1 MLQQFQYNRPKKYW
15 VLKGF
20 HVFRLKEFFG
30 AYPDASLV
38 WLHRD
43 PVQVAASRT
52 MMMAD
57 IMEGIVGPIDLK
69 AETKMHL
76 EMTRASIAKTISN
89 PLADDR
95 RIHHVRYRD
104 FVSDP
109 TGTTIRGHCGFAGRE
124 LTPQTE
130 GAMRNY
136 LATNKGDRHGK
147 FRSSTK
153 LLTDMGEDPEPPH
166 EEFRPFRER
175 FGVQIEQRD

>member
-1 MLQQFQYNRPKKYW
+1 MLQQFQYNRPKK
-15 VLKGF
+15 LLGAEGF
-20 HVFRLKEFFG
+20 HGFRLKEFFE

-52 MMMAD
+52 MMTANLT
-57 IMEGIVGPIDLK
+57 EGIVGLIDLK

-76 EMTRASIAKTISN
+76 EMTRASIANTISK
-89 PLADDR
+89 PVCDDR
-95 RIHHVRYRD
+95 SIHHVRYRD

-109 TGTTIRGHCGFAGRE
+109 IGTTIRGYYGLPGRE

-130 GAMRNY
+130 GATRNY
-136 LATNKGDRHGK
+136 LAANKGDRHGK

-153 LLTDMGEDPEPPH
+153 PLTDIGEDPEPLH

-175 FGVQIEQRD
+175 FGVEIEQRD